1 MKTPSQPA
9 SANTTTDRP
18 PADDGMTTLLL
29 VLHPGWKPFVRPAP
43 ATRAWMD
50 DTAESFAYRCLPL
63 NIANSHGWEFL
74 TACGFSAEWNGGRA
88 TTDITITPDRAD
100 GPNLPV
106 SIFGYGVLTFH
117 VQALIR
123 TPPGWNIYVTG
134 SPNDVRDGIAPLS
147 GVIEADW
154 SPYSFTM
161 NWKFTRPG
169 SIRFEAG
176 EPFLFFFP
184 VERGGLR
191 RFEPRVASFAEEP
204 EVADQFQRWSRS
216 RDAFRV
222 EIEERIRKE
231 FVPPTEKWQKRYYRG
246 VDMDDRTVV
255 ADHEAR
261 LRLPVF
267 PGLQTE
273 VDGATANGG
282 ASAMASVQTSR
293 RSISTDIVPEH
304 QTLIGH
310 DLFMGGTEDTL
321 VAMLVAAG
329 LTDEMARRTVAETRR
344 APLADLGCDIGR
356 RLRRREWIMRADV
369 ARKRRHGR
377 LSGIDRHP
385 QISRESFLRDYLG
398 LNLPVALPGVAA
410 TWPAVRHWTPASLAS
425 VIGDREVA
433 VVSGPKPFGAAGQPS
448 GENAQPMTFPAFLRD
463 AMDFRRTDRL
473 VLSSEMGAINRVA
486 LAPLH
491 AGMTPLPAVLEPNAT
506 AASAGLFMEA
516 SGSFT
521 ALHYDLDDRL
531 VVQVVGRRIVK
542 LVPPAEVWRLGD
554 QSGRWSDVPDIDDA
568 LTDPERKSALE
579 GLIHF
584 DILVGP
590 GDALFIPVG
599 WWQQSRTLDFTVST
613 AFVCSGGTTDHGMP
627 AYPSE

>member
-1 MKTPSQPA
+1 MTKVSSKAGPATAERMRNESPSVDKL
-9 SANTTTDRP
+9 S
-18 PADDGMTTLLL
+18 LI
-29 VLHPGWKPFVRPAP
+29 LHPAWKPFVRPAP
-43 ATRAWMD
+43 ATRRWMD
-50 DTAESFAYRCLPL
+50 ETAESFAYRCLPL

-88 TTDITITPDRAD
+88 TTDITVTPDRID

-134 SPNDVRDGIAPLS
+134 SPNDLRDGIAPLS

-222 EIEERIRKE
+222 EIEDRLRKE
-231 FVPPTEKWQKRYYRG
+231 PVTPSEKWQKRYYRG
-246 VDMDDRTVV
+246 VDMDDRPGV

-267 PGLQTE
+267 PGLRTE
-273 VDGATANGG
+273 VDGATVGG
-282 ASAMASVQTSR
+282 GSIARASVQTASL
-293 RSISTDIVPEH
+293 SQSTDIAREH
-304 QTLIGH
+304 LTLIGR
-310 DLFMGGTEDTL
+310 DLLMGETDDVLVATL
-321 VAMLVAAG
+321 VSAG
-329 LTDEMARRTVAETRR
+329 MTDERARRTVAETRR
-344 APLADLGCDIGR
+344 APLADVGCDIGR
-356 RLRRREWIMRADV
+356 QLRRREWIMRADV

-385 QISRESFLRDYLG
+385 QLSRESFLRDYLG
-398 LNLPVALPGVAA
+398 LNLPVAMPGVAA

-425 VIGDREVA
+425 VIGDREVE
-433 VVSGPKPFGAAGQPS
+433 VVSGPHPHGVAGQAS
-448 GENAQPMTFPAFLRD
+448 AENAQRMMFPAFLRD
-463 AMDFRRTDRL
+463 AMDFRRTDHLMLR
-473 VLSSEMGAINRVA
+473 SETGAINRAA
-486 LAPLH
+486 LTPLH

-506 AASAGLFMEA
+506 AASAALWMEA

-521 ALHYDLDDRL
+521 ALHHDLDDQL
-531 VVQVVGRRIVK
+531 MVQMVGRRIIK

-554 QSGRWSDVPDIDDA
+554 RSGRWSDVRDIDDA
-568 LTDPERKSALE
+568 LADPERKSALE

-584 DILVGP
+584 DVLIGP

-599 WWQQSRTLDFTVST
+599 WWQQSRTLDFTVSAAFAYSDET
-613 AFVCSGGTTDHGMP
+613 ADHGRA
-627 AYPSE
+627 AYRTV